1 MKHSVKTPA
10 GVSKETAAAIKAENS
25 LLVNVPES
33 NTIKG
38 DKKGGPKEDAN
49 LVTEKAATISA
60 VNLCSEMVFEIIRKH
75 SATLMYAIYD
85 KSAAAGLLKSKKTAA
100 ADIVAAAIVELEKA
114 ATIEAVCKCIERAD
128 KKAATIEAEK
138 EKAAKKAAERK
149 AEREAKK
156 TAKNN
161 AVNAAK
167 KAAKMSREEYIQEK
181 TAYYLAAN
189 VPADIAANLAEMD
202 YNKMFRK

>member
-1 MKHSVKTPA
+1 MKRTIKTPA

-25 LLVNVPES
+25 LMVNVPNCE
-33 NTIKG
+33 TIKS

-49 LVTEKAATISA
+49 LVAEKAAVISA
-60 VNLCSEMVFEIIRKH
+60 VSLGSEIVFDVIRRYSGII
-75 SATLMYAIYD
+75 LPAIYD
-85 KSAAAGLLKSKKTAA
+85 KTAAAGLLKSKA
-100 ADIVAAAIVELEKA
+100 EKA
-114 ATIEAVCKCIERAD
+114 ALIDAAIIELQKATTIEAVCKCIERAD

-138 EKAAKKAAERK
+138 EKAAKAAAERK

-167 KAAKMSREEYIQEK
+167 KAAKMSKAEFIEEK
-181 TAYYLAAN
+181 TRFYIENGVNAEL
-189 VPADIAANLAEMD
+189 AANLANID
-202 YNKMFRK
+202 YNNMFRK